1 MGTFGPAEALAAL
14 TMGADLVQNRQQAKA
29 ANRAAAAQAAAE
41 TERIRRQQKIAS
53 DERRKKLRRVLA
65 QHRARFGAAGISG
78 GGSRSAVLD
87 GLASEAD
94 QDIANTRAEAEDRI
108 NHINRDLQFSKKR
121 NLLDASRPIKRW
133 AFQQFTKLL
142 DRPPLLR

>member
-1 MGTFGPAEALAAL
+1 MGTFGPAEAIAAL
-14 TMGADLVQNRQQAKA
+14 KMGVGFVQNRQQAKA

-41 TERIRRQQKIAS
+41 TDRIRRQQKIAS

-65 QHRARFGAAGISG
+65 QQRARFGAAGISG
-78 GGSRSAVLD
+78 DGSRSAVLG

-94 QDIANTRAEAEDRI
+94 QDIANARAEAEDRI
-108 NHINRDLQFSKKR
+108 NHINRDLQISKRR
-121 NLLDASRPIKRW
+121 NLLAASRPVQRW
-133 AFQQFTKLL
+133 AFQQFTKIL